1 MQIDRQRPVSVVF
14 TGQLR
19 EKELFEKNLGTL
31 SALPCVQELILST
44 WHRDALENAAYLKQL
59 EQKYGL
65 KVVTATDPALPFDR
79 FNGFRQ
85 SVSLRRGL
93 EAVGKADYVFKTRTD
108 CYIDGAA
115 LAYLAQKDMAITDPQ
130 ALAMGIFR
138 EKVSVVSA
146 SVLAPFYIDDKL
158 VFGHIADMFKLCSM
172 EFSEFKYP
180 SSAKFGHY
188 IRFYPAFMRDFPQFL
203 PFIRHEILVTSSNE
217 DFRVATL
224 PKLLSCRE
232 VALPLLVYYRIMS
245 AFFCLDWDGHAP
257 WFRGETAAHL
267 DPAGEVGTNADLQC
281 ASNAF
286 FALAAQGHVANVHL
300 AGALREA
307 ASMARAVG
315 DPRHIGNGMDLT
327 GFWGR
332 ALDEAKVFLQY
343 EDQVAGARQLMR
355 EREVQEAFKNLTRLL
370 PCDPSNKH
378 VRYLIALCFHAVGDN
393 DGARIYLHSCLELG
407 DGYDTPAGKLL
418 AEIEGLPAA

>member
-1 MQIDRQRPVSVVF
+1 MQTDRQRPVSVVF

-19 EKELFEKNLGTL
+19 EKELFEKNLDAL
-31 SALPCVQELILST
+31 SALPCVRELILST
-44 WHRDALENAAYLKQL
+44 WHRDAFENAAYLEQL
-59 EQKYGL
+59 ERKYGL

-93 EAVGKADYVFKTRTD
+93 EAVSKAEYVFKTRTD

-158 VFGHIADMFKLCSM
+158 VFGHIGDMLKLCSM
-172 EFSEFKYP
+172 EYSEFKYP

-188 IRFYPAFMRDFPQFL
+188 IRFYPAFMRDFPLFL

-217 DFRVATL
+217 EFRKEIL
-224 PKLLSCRE
+224 PRLLGRRE
-232 VALPLLVYYRIMS
+232 MALPLLVYYRIMS

-257 WFRGETAAHL
+257 WFRGDTAAHL
-267 DPAGEVGTNADLQC
+267 DPAGEVGSNADLQC

-286 FALAAQGHVANVHL
+286 FAQAARGHVANIHL

-307 ASMARAVG
+307 ASLARAVN
-315 DPRHIGNGMDLT
+315 DPRDIGNGIDLA
-327 GFWGR
+327 GFWR
-332 ALDEAKVFLQY
+332 AALEEAKVFLQY
-343 EDQVAGARQLMR
+343 EEQVAGARQLMR
-355 EREVQEAFKNLTRLL
+355 EHEVQEAFKNLTRLL
-370 PCDPSNKH
+370 PCDPANKH
-378 VRYLIALCFHAVGDN
+378 VRYLIGLCYHAVGDN
-393 DGARIYLHSCLELG
+393 DGARSYLQTCLELG
-407 DGYDTPAGKLL
+407 DGYDSPPGKLL
-418 AEIEGLPAA
+418 AEIEGLQRQ